1 MGSSAPGAPRATPG
15 AAERA
20 ESLSPVSIHLE
31 AAPITSPRASSR
43 GQRPLPAVH
52 VATGRALPL
61 AYGGRPGRRVRR
73 SRRGLDLAPFRSNT
87 IPLTARTRPALS
99 EAFESDHGGVAAAL
113 P

>member
-1 MGSSAPGAPRATPG
+1 MADGLIGPRGAPSDPG
-15 AAERA
+15 GGGEA

-61 AYGGRPGRRVRR
+61 AYI
-73 SRRGLDLAPFRSNT
+73 RGPAGAAGPAVAERAGSGS
-87 IPLTARTRPALS
+87 IPL
-99 EAFESDHGGVAAAL
+99 
-113 P
+113 